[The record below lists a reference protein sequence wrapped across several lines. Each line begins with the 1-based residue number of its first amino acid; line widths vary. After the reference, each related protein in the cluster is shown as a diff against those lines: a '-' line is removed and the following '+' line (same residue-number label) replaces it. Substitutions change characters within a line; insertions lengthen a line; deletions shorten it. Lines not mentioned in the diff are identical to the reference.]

1 MGDQIHTK
9 KLFQGLGTERF
20 AFAIMFKGKRCTS
33 CKSPKPIMRIQT
45 FVAVSDIPNPT
56 VREATRLMVQAGEIP
71 TVPLVTGKGIRT
83 GEVYACADCAAS
95 AERAAARGP
104 SFAIVVFDRL
114 PRSEQPLVQ
123 VVR

>member
-1 MGDQIHTK
+1 MGDQIHGK

-20 AFAIMFKGKRCTS
+20 AWPIMFEGKRCTS
-33 CKSPKPIMRIQT
+33 CGSPKPIMRVQT
-45 FVAVSDIPNPT
+45 FIAISDIPNPT
-56 VREATRLMVQAGEIP
+56 VREATRLLAQAGQVAV
-71 TVPLVTGKGIRT
+71 VPLVTGKGIRT
-83 GEVYACADCAAS
+83 GEAFACANCAS
-95 AERAAARGP
+95 NAERAAARGP